1 MKVLLENKL
10 RVFRAEEGIT
20 QENLGKACGL
30 SRQSINAIEKG
41 KYVPT
46 VLTALKISSYFDV
59 TVEDI
64 FNIK

>member
-46 VLTALKISSYFDV
+46 VLTALKISRYFNV

-64 FNIK
+64 FKIK